1 MARSQPQNRGK
12 YPQLNLNTAI
22 SLGMVMLIVGGAF
35 WLGSLS
41 TKVDALTTSQLGMSL
56 ELKEVRATLA
66 SADRAQNT
74 QAIQIEGRLG
84 RIENS
89 LSSILNR
96 MDRQG
101 Q

>member
-1 MARSQPQNRGK
+1 MARSQTPNRGK

-41 TKVDALTTSQLGMSL
+41 TKVDAVTASQIVTSL
-56 ELKEVRATLA
+56 ELKDIRGALA
-66 SADRAQNT
+66 VADRAQNT
-74 QAIQIEGRLG
+74 QAVQIEGRLG

-89 LSSILNR
+89 LSSILSR
-96 MDRQG
+96 MDRQA